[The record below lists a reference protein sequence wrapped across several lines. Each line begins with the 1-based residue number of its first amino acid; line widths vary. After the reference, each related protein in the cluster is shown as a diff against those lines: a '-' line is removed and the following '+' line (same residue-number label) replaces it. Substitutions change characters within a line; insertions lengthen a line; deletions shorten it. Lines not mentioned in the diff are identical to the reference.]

1 VTRRID
7 ARGVGVEDHTAG
19 AATTVP
25 NDVGGADR
33 SSRGERVV
41 RRRRPLPGGRAVLGA
56 LLIAASAVGV
66 TGVVLSAT
74 AAPTTSFVVAAGAL
88 EPGARFASV
97 EDVRTAFGRATVDL
111 PPTLAA
117 RAVPVEELDALVGQV
132 LLAPLERGDLLVR
145 SALVDQRADGGDD
158 VLSFALPRT
167 AAVAGALRPGERIDI
182 VATYGSGTTATT
194 DYVVRG
200 VRLLGVS
207 APDVGVVG
215 GSSELTLTVAL
226 PSPDDVLSLGHAIS
240 TADVFVVRAGT
251 GGDGDGSTDG

>member
-1 VTRRID
+1 V
-7 ARGVGVEDHTAG
+7 AVDHTAR
-19 AATTVP
+19 AATVVP
-25 NDVGGADR
+25 GTADGSDR
-33 SSRGERVV
+33 SIEGERVV
-41 RRRRPLPGGRAVLGA
+41 RRRRALPGGRAVLGA

-74 AAPTTSFVVAAGAL
+74 AAPVTSFVVAAAAL
-88 EPGARFASV
+88 EPGVRFASI
-97 EDVRTAFGRATVDL
+97 EDVRAAFGRATVDL
-111 PPTLAA
+111 PPTLAE

-200 VRLLGVS
+200 VRVLGVS
-207 APDVGVVG
+207 APDDGVVG
-215 GSSELTLTVAL
+215 GSSELTLMVAL
-226 PSPDDVLSLGHAIS
+226 ASPDDVLALGHAIS
-240 TADVFVVRAGT
+240 TADVFVVRTGAGSA
-251 GGDGDGSTDG
+251 DGRSDEGRSTDG